1 MIFYVFDVSFDMTNI
16 KTHSQK
22 DSYGH
27 AFNYE
32 IGLIPKIDYH
42 LHTWYRF
49 HYSYEFELS
58 TKIYMYLHN
67 DKICAIWF
75 FVIDIFCYFI
85 NNLCI
90 MNTTSCVY
98 QYYYTVW

>member
-1 MIFYVFDVSFDMTNI
+1 MIIYVFKVSFDISDN
-16 KTHSQK
+16 
-22 DSYGH
+22 
-27 AFNYE
+27 NE
-32 IGLIPKIDYH
+32 IRLISKIDYH

-58 TKIYMYLHN
+58 TRIYLYLHN

>member
-49 HYSYEFELS
+49 NYSYLNYRQS
-58 TKIYMYLHN
+58 YIYIYIIL
-67 DKICAIWF
+67 KKSVPSGFSLPTF
-75 FVIDIFCYFI
+75 FVVSLIIYA
-85 NNLCI
+85 
-90 MNTTSCVY
+90 T
-98 QYYYTVW
+98 